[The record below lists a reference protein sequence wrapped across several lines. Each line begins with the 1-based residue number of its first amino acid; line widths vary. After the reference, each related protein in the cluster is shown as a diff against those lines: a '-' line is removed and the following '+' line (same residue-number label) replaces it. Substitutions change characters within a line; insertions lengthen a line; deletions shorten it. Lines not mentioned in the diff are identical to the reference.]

1 MYFTL
6 SWLIEGLNNGQ
17 TIHPEQTKT
26 FGGSLLR
33 NSGDR
38 LMCPTFLIISECS
51 NSQCPFHLK
60 PGSL

>member
-38 LMCPTFLIISECS
+38 LMCPIIILCGLFPWKEYVFYKCLS
-51 NSQCPFHLK
+51 
-60 PGSL
+60 